1 MLMLCQCRPLGH
13 QWRCAARP
21 GHEQHALLSM
31 LKYAKIKAVAV
42 REDARGRGIGVGQLK
57 RYVQV
62 YWQLDD
68 GRDRFI
74 SRRSHSPT

>member
-1 MLMLCQCRPLGH
+1 
-13 QWRCAARP
+13 
-21 GHEQHALLSM
+21 M